1 MNAREAINLSGL
13 KEIRVNQRGVVEG
26 YISRR
31 DVLMISPTGSGK
43 ILTFHIASFV
53 LDFF

>member
-1 MNAREAINLSGL
+1 MNVREAINFGGFE
-13 KEIRVNQRGVVEG
+13 EIRVNQRGVVEG
-26 YISRR
+26 YISRQ
-31 DVLMISPTGSGK
+31 DVLMILPTRSGK